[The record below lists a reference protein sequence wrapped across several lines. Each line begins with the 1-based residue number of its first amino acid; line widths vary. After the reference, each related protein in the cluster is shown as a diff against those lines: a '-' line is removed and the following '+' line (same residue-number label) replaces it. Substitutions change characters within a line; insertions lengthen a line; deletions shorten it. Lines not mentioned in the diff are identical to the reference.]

1 MLRMLRREDRHRL
14 KDRVTVTRGSH
25 PNVTT
30 VATGVPA
37 VVRPSQRATV
47 EVSSGGQT
55 VAMHAYDIR
64 VPVATDARRG
74 DVLTVTSSPD
84 GNLVG
89 RWLTVHDVVADS
101 EQTSRVLVCWES
113 RE

>member
-14 KDRVTVTRGSH
+14 KDRVTVTRGSF
-25 PNVTT
+25 PTVTT
-30 VATGVPA
+30 VAAGVAA

-64 VPVATDARRG
+64 VPVGTDVERG
-74 DVLTVTSSPD
+74 DVLTVTASAD
-84 GNLVG
+84 ANLVG

-101 EQTSRVLVCWES
+101 EQTSRIVVCWES

>member
-1 MLRMLRREDRHRL
+1 MLRMLRREDRYRL
-14 KDRVTVTRGSH
+14 KDKVVITRGSH

-30 VATGVPA
+30 VAEHVPA

-64 VPVATDARRG
+64 IPYDQDVARG
-74 DVLTVTSSPD
+74 DVLTITESADSE
-84 GNLVG
+84 LVG

-101 EQTSRVLVCWES
+101 EQTSRIVVCWES
-113 RE
+113 RA